1 MSLFIFTQFNQNF
14 KKNEKWLNLEGM
26 GLMVNT
32 SSVLSEALEKLIDNN
47 IDLTPFISK
56 TGELHIDRLNRKLL
70 DESIIDEDTYRS
82 IEEVL
87 KK

>member
-1 MSLFIFTQFNQNF
+1 
-14 KKNEKWLNLEGM
+14 
-26 GLMVNT
+26 MVNT

>member
-1 MSLFIFTQFNQNF
+1 
-14 KKNEKWLNLEGM
+14 
-26 GLMVNT
+26 MVNT

-87 KK
+87 KKITIHIFGGLLFLTFM